1 MNKLT
6 FKFIFYLLI
15 FLAVC
20 WLVIWYVDTHTIAV
34 LDPKGIIALQERDLI
49 IIATILMLFV
59 VLPVFVLLIG
69 IALRY
74 RAGNKDAKFTPE
86 WDYNLLMESIWW
98 GLPCVIIFA
107 LSIITFTSSY
117 DLDPFKP
124 LKVKGDPLKIQVVAL
139 QWKWLFIYPDQ
150 NIATVNFVQ
159 FPKDRPINFEVTAD
173 APMNSF
179 WIPQLAG
186 QIYAMPGMKT
196 KLHLIANEVGN
207 YRGSSANISG
217 AGFAS
222 MTFIAKASTQEEFDE
237 WLKSVQ
243 QSSQSLDL
251 SQYRKLVEPSEYHP
265 VENFNLKKQ
274 DLFDWIIMSYM
285 MPMQTAG

>member
-150 NIATVNFVQ
+150 NIATVN
-159 FPKDRPINFEVTAD
+159 
-173 APMNSF
+173 
-179 WIPQLAG
+179 
-186 QIYAMPGMKT
+186 
-196 KLHLIANEVGN
+196 
-207 YRGSSANISG
+207 
-217 AGFAS
+217 
-222 MTFIAKASTQEEFDE
+222 ST
-237 WLKSVQ
+237 L
-243 QSSQSLDL
+243 
-251 SQYRKLVEPSEYHP
+251 R
-265 VENFNLKKQ
+265 
-274 DLFDWIIMSYM
+274 
-285 MPMQTAG
+285 